1 MPGGTLLVFPGKWAE
16 RKGDVGRQSPAA
28 ASTHMAEQIS
38 PHIQLASSY
47 LLVAEE
53 DLVALNGSD
62 PGFESYYGHF

>member
-1 MPGGTLLVFPGKWAE
+1 M
-16 RKGDVGRQSPAA
+16 GRQSPAA

-53 DLVALNGSD
+53 DLVALNGSN